1 MKNTIGILLL
11 FLLLLIGTCIYQ
23 KTNTLYALD
32 HSDANTTKKQ
42 EKQLHPVQT
51 SNAKEVQEK
60 QDTPIKPVQ
69 LLTEATIV
77 QEEVAKV
84 EEKETS
90 ILEKI
95 KASVISALTSDEQK
109 DAEVEPKIQATLL
122 KTTENKKQVA
132 QSKLDT
138 KLKEKEVVK
147 YLLKVLEERDT
158 TLTQRDEAESK
169 LQALIKTVLQ
179 ERKVAIE
186 TMEEQ
191 AALSEKEHKERL
203 KKRDETAKAIYQKYT
218 ENKGK

>member
-1 MKNTIGILLL
+1 MKKIIGILLL
-11 FLLLLIGTCIYQ
+11 LLLLLIGTCVYQ
-23 KTNTLYALD
+23 KTYTLYALS
-32 HSDANTTKKQ
+32 HSDENTSTKQ
-42 EKQLHPVQT
+42 EKQLQSEQT
-51 SNAKEVQEK
+51 SNVKKVQEK
-60 QDTPIKPVQ
+60 QDTLIKPVQ
-69 LLTEATIV
+69 LLTEASIV

-95 KASVISALTSDEQK
+95 KASVISAVTSDEHK
-109 DAEVEPKIQATLL
+109 DAEVDPKIQATVL
-122 KTTENKKQVA
+122 KTTENAKQAA

-138 KLKEKEVVK
+138 QFKEKEVVK

-179 ERKVAIE
+179 EREVAIE

-203 KKRDETAKAIYQKYT
+203 KHRDETAKAIYQKYT